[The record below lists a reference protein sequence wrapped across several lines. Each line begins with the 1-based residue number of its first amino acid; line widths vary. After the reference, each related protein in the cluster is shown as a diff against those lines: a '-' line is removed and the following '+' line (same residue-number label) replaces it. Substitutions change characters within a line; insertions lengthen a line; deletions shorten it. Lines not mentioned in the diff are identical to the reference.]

1 MAAREHFGQPF
12 FVAGIILVMEKLV
25 SEAKQFGVDFSAEQV
40 EMLAVYERELLEWN
54 EKFNLTAIRDVEGIR
69 TKHFLDSLS
78 CALAWGAAPPLSLID
93 VGTGAGF
100 PGIVLKILYPE
111 MRLALVESV
120 GKKANFCKHAI
131 ETLGLQ
137 NAQVLTARA
146 EDVGQMP
153 AHREQYDWAV
163 ARAVAALPI
172 LAEYL
177 LPLVKV
183 GGGML
188 AQKGESGPREADSAR
203 KALKTLGGQLRP
215 MVKVTLPGVDD
226 ERYLIVVE
234 KVAPTSGMY
243 PRRAGVPAQKPL

>member
-1 MAAREHFGQPF
+1 
-12 FVAGIILVMEKLV
+12 MEKLIL
-25 SEAKQFGVDFSAEQV
+25 EAQQLFGVHLSAEKV
-40 EMLAVYERELLEWN
+40 EMLAAYERELLAWN

-69 TKHFLDSLS
+69 TKHFLDSFS
-78 CALAWGAAPPLSLID
+78 CVLAWASNPPLSLID

-100 PGIVLKILYPE
+100 PGLALKILYPA
-111 MRLALVESV
+111 MRLTLVESV
-120 GKKANFCKHAI
+120 GKKANFCKHVAA
-131 ETLGLQ
+131 TLGLDGVE
-137 NAQVLTARA
+137 VLSLRA
-146 EDVGQMP
+146 EDVGQMS

-203 KALKTLGGQLRP
+203 KALKTLGGRLRP
-215 MVKVTLPGVDD
+215 MVKITLPGVDD
-226 ERYLIVVE
+226 ERYLIIAD
-234 KVAPTSGMY
+234 KSAPTPPEY
-243 PRRAGVPAQKPL
+243 PRRAGLPAQKPL

>member
-1 MAAREHFGQPF
+1 
-12 FVAGIILVMEKLV
+12 MEKLI
-25 SEAKQFGVDFSAEQV
+25 SEAKQFGVNLSAEHLA
-40 EMLAVYERELLEWN
+40 MLTAYERELLAWN

-78 CALAWGAAPPLSLID
+78 CALAWGDIPPLSLVD

-111 MRLALVESV
+111 MRLTLVESV
-120 GKKANFCKHAI
+120 GKKAKFCQHVI
-131 ETLGLQ
+131 ETLGLKD
-137 NAQVLTARA
+137 AQVLTLRA
-146 EDVGQMP
+146 EDIGQMS

-183 GGGML
+183 GGKML
-188 AQKGESGPREADSAR
+188 AQKGEGGPREADSAR
-203 KALKTLGGQLRP
+203 KAVKTLGGQLRP
-215 MVKVTLPGVDD
+215 MVKVMLPGVDD
-226 ERYLIVVE
+226 ERYLIVAE
-234 KVAPTSGMY
+234 KVAPTPIMY
-243 PRRAGVPAQKPL
+243 PRRAGVPTQKPL

>member
-1 MAAREHFGQPF
+1 
-12 FVAGIILVMEKLV
+12 MEKLIQETQQLFDITL
-25 SEAKQFGVDFSAEQV
+25 SPTQVDQLSS
-40 EMLAVYERELLEWN
+40 YERELLEWN

-69 TKHFLDSLS
+69 TKHFLDSFS
-78 CALAWGAAPPLSLID
+78 CTLAWGAKPPFSLID

-100 PGIVLKILYPE
+100 PGMALKILYPE
-111 MRLALVESV
+111 MRLTLVESV
-120 GKKANFCKHAI
+120 GKKANFCKHVAA
-131 ETLGLQ
+131 TLGFA
-137 NAQVLTARA
+137 NVEVLSIRA

-153 AHREQYDWAV
+153 KHRERYDWAV

-177 LPLVKV
+177 LPLVKI

-203 KALKTLGGQLRP
+203 KALKTLGGRLRP
-215 MVKVTLPGVDD
+215 MVKVSLPGLDD
-226 ERYLIVVE
+226 ERYLIIADKTMLTPSE
-234 KVAPTSGMY
+234 Y